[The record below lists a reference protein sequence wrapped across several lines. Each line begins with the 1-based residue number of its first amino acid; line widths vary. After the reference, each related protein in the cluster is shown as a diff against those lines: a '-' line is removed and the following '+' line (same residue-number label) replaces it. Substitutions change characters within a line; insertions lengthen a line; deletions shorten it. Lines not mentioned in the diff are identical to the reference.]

1 MSLKTLIVLC
11 IFAGLIV
18 TYLVYMAGEMS
29 KSNKKIEAF
38 QEAADAHSAAKAKT
52 NKGGKRKERF
62 VEEEDAPEDDAP
74 VDTEDEEEA
83 TPPPAQRPT
92 FNRRDTLTTL
102 PRANPTRPPSRG
114 NASAAST
121 PTRAPTGTA
130 SPLGTFGPTT
140 TASPSYG
147 GVTST
152 ASPSGTPLPI
162 GTLGPASTSAPSS
175 RKDFEKS
182 LFIVNK
188 YEEIFG
194 TKIGPEE
201 LEQLTAAFA
210 DIDDKEVIAYKM
222 KEMKY
227 KGMDEIDTI
236 FQLADV
242 SERLSSIVGK
252 LKARTGALQNAPT
265 MRPSAMPTSTTFP
278 PAMAAFATTLP
289 PVSSTR
295 APLEAFSN
303 NRKFMPY

>member
-38 QEAADAHSAAKAKT
+38 QEAADAHRAAKAKM
-52 NKGGKRKERF
+52 NKGKAKERF
-62 VEEEDAPEDDAP
+62 EEEAEGGAAA
-74 VDTEDEEEA
+74 DTEDEETT
-83 TPPPAQRPT
+83 TPPPRKAE
-92 FNRRDTLTTL
+92 N
-102 PRANPTRPPSRG
+102 PSRVLVTSSP
-114 NASAAST
+114 ARSLATAAPSG
-121 PTRAPTGTA
+121 TRSPAATATQAGTR
-130 SPLGTFGPTT
+130 SPVGTFGPTT
-140 TASPSYG
+140 TSSPS
-147 GVTST
+147 ST
-152 ASPSGTPLPI
+152 AATTSSPSGTSPPI
-162 GTLGPASTSAPSS
+162 GTLGPAATSSAPST

-201 LEQLTAAFA
+201 LEQLTTAFA
-210 DIDDKEVIAYKM
+210 NIDDKEVIAYKM

-227 KGMDEIDTI
+227 KGVDEIDTI

-242 SERLSSIVGK
+242 SDRLSNIVGK
-252 LKARTGALQNAPT
+252 LKARAGALQNAPNMCPT
-265 MRPSAMPTSTTFP
+265 APGSAPTTFP
-278 PAMAAFATTLP
+278 PTMAAFATTLP
-289 PVSSTR
+289 PVSTTR

>member
-38 QEAADAHSAAKAKT
+38 QEASDAHRAAKAKESKAKA
-52 NKGGKRKERF
+52 KGRERF
-62 VEEEDAPEDDAP
+62 EEEDAAEEAAADA
-74 VDTEDEEEA
+74 EDEEDT
-83 TPPPAQRPT
+83 TPPPR
-92 FNRRDTLTTL
+92 N
-102 PRANPTRPPSRG
+102 PSRVLVT
-114 NASAAST
+114 SA
-121 PTRAPTGTA
+121 PTRALAGTSAPSGTA
-130 SPLGTFGPTT
+130 TPSGTRSPVGTFGPTT
-140 TASPSYG
+140 TSTPSSAA
-147 GVTST
+147 VTST
-152 ASPSGTPLPI
+152 AAPAGTPLPI
-162 GTLGPASTSAPSS
+162 GTLGPAATSAPSS

-210 DIDDKEVIAYKM
+210 DIDDKEVIVYKM

-227 KGMDEIDTI
+227 KGVDEIDTI

-242 SERLSSIVGK
+242 SERLSNIVGK

-265 MRPSAMPTSTTFP
+265 MRPISSPTTFP
-278 PAMAAFATTLP
+278 PTMAAFATTLP
-289 PVSSTR
+289 PVSTTR
-295 APLEAFSN
+295 APLEAFSA

>member
-38 QEAADAHSAAKAKT
+38 QEAADAHRAAKAKV
-52 NKGGKRKERF
+52 NKGKAKGRELF
-62 VEEEDAPEDDAP
+62 EEEEAGETVGA
-74 VDTEDEEEA
+74 DTEDEEET
-83 TPPPAQRPT
+83 TPPPRKAS
-92 FNRRDTLTTL
+92 
-102 PRANPTRPPSRG
+102 ANPSRVLVT
-114 NASAAST
+114 SS
-121 PTRAPTGTA
+121 PTRALGTAAPAGTRAPAGTGAPTGTR
-130 SPLGTFGPTT
+130 SPVGTFGPTT
-140 TASPSYG
+140 TSAPASAGAST
-147 GVTST
+147 TS
-152 ASPSGTPLPI
+152 SPSGTTLPV
-162 GTLGPASTSAPSS
+162 GTLPPAATSAPSS

-227 KGMDEIDTI
+227 KGVDEIDTI

-242 SERLSSIVGK
+242 SERLSNIVGK

-265 MRPSAMPTSTTFP
+265 MRPMTTNAPTTFP
-278 PAMAAFATTLP
+278 PTMAAFATTLP
-289 PVSSTR
+289 PVSTTR

>member
-1 MSLKTLIVLC
+1 MSLKTIIVLC

-38 QEAADAHSAAKAKT
+38 QEAADAHRAAKA
-52 NKGGKRKERF
+52 NKAAKARGKERF
-62 VEEEDAPEDDAP
+62 EEEEQDVEME
-74 VDTEDEEEA
+74 EDEEDT
-83 TPPPAQRPT
+83 TPPPRKV
-92 FNRRDTLTTL
+92 
-102 PRANPTRPPSRG
+102 ANTSRG
-114 NASAAST
+114 LVTGA
-121 PTRAPTGTA
+121 PTRAPMGTASPTRALTGTA
-130 SPLGTFGPTT
+130 SPTGTRSPVGTFGPTT
-140 TASPSYG
+140 TSSPSAAA
-147 GVTST
+147 TT
-152 ASPSGTPLPI
+152 IAPSGTPPPI
-162 GTLGPASTSAPSS
+162 GTLGPAGTSAPSS

-201 LEQLTAAFA
+201 LEQLTATFA
-210 DIDDKEVIAYKM
+210 DIDDKEVISFKM

-227 KGMDEIDTI
+227 KGVDEIDTI

-242 SERLSSIVGK
+242 SERLSNIVGK

-265 MRPSAMPTSTTFP
+265 MQPMTSSAPTTFP
-278 PAMAAFATTLP
+278 PTMTAFATTLP
-289 PVSSTR
+289 PVSATK
-295 APLEAFSN
+295 APLEAFSA